1 MNHYTGDQKEEH
13 LKKWSES
20 GLTVADYAKQQD
32 INRRTFSEWARR
44 RRNGNEFVKLK
55 TSAAMAKAGSL
66 VISYKGAV
74 IMATEDSLMAVLQAI
89 SRISG

>member
-1 MNHYTGDQKEEH
+1 MPENN
-13 LKKWSES
+13 S
-20 GLTVADYAKQQD
+20 
-32 INRRTFSEWARR
+32 
-44 RRNGNEFVKLK
+44 
-55 TSAAMAKAGSL
+55 SAAMAKAGSL